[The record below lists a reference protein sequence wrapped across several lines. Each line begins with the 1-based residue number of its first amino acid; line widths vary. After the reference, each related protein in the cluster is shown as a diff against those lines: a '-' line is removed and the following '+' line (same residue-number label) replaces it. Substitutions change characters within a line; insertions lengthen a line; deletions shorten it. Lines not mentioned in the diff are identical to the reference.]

1 MAAADELGA
10 RCLSVFASAAGSVA
24 LSLGSNC
31 LLGLVE
37 EGFNCK
43 PTNSRPSLN
52 GLDSLARLCCTVVIG
67 RRSALSVLLISC
79 GNDGCVWCIGF

>member
-43 PTNSRPSLN
+43 PTN
-52 GLDSLARLCCTVVIG
+52 
-67 RRSALSVLLISC
+67 
-79 GNDGCVWCIGF
+79 